1 MKGVDYMLK
10 IIKTKE
16 KLRLCELE
24 LENHKIYLDAY
35 RKTMQSMYKDGFL
48 TGDQLREFSFRLNR
62 LGCC

>member
-1 MKGVDYMLK
+1 MLK
-10 IIKTKE
+10 IKSTKE

-35 RKTMQSMYKDGFL
+35 RKTMQSMYRDGLL
-48 TGDQLREFSFRLNR
+48 TGDQLYEFSFRLNR

>member
-1 MKGVDYMLK
+1 MLN
-10 IIKTKE
+10 IMRTKE

-35 RKTMQSMYKDGFL
+35 RKIMKSMYKDGLL
-48 TGDQLREFSFRLNR
+48 TGEQLREFRFRLNR

>member
-1 MKGVDYMLK
+1 MLK
-10 IIKTKE
+10 NKKTKE

-35 RKTMQSMYKDGFL
+35 RKTMQSMYRDGLL
-48 TGDQLREFSFRLNR
+48 TGDQLYEFSFRLNR

>member
-1 MKGVDYMLK
+1 MKGVDYMLRNK
-10 IIKTKE
+10 SAKE

-35 RKTMQSMYKDGFL
+35 RKTMQSMYRDGLL
-48 TGDQLREFSFRLNR
+48 TGDQLREFSFRLNC

>member
-1 MKGVDYMLK
+1 MLK
-10 IIKTKE
+10 IKKTKE

-35 RKTMQSMYKDGFL
+35 RKTMQSMYKDGLL
-48 TGDQLREFSFRLNR
+48 TGDQIYDFIFRINR